1 MHSSGLLS
9 ETVEVIDNFLD
20 EELFGHIQR
29 EIGSA
34 NFPWYYNSSN
44 IHGTNS
50 GKIDADGAIPYQ
62 FTHTLYH
69 DGIVNSTGYEMMLPV
84 FDCIGVT
91 ELFRAK
97 LNLGPVTETHVRG
110 GFHYDV
116 QNPDDSFDSEF
127 YGWKIALLYLN
138 TNNGYTELGDG
149 QTFTS
154 VENRLLRFP
163 ASTLHTGV
171 SQTDNQVRVV
181 LNVLYK

>member
-1 MHSSGLLS
+1 MHNSGLL
-9 ETVEVIDNFLD
+9 TDNVEVIDNFLD
-20 EELFGHIQR
+20 EQLFVHIQQ

-34 NFPWYYNSSN
+34 NFPWFYNSSN

-69 DGIVNSTGYEMMLPV
+69 DGTVNSTGHEILYPV
-84 FDCIGVT
+84 YDRIGVS

-97 LNLGPVTETHVRG
+97 LNLGPVTPTHVRG

-127 YGWKIALLYLN
+127 YGWKIALLYWN

-149 QTFTS
+149 RTFTS
-154 VENRLLRFP
+154 VQNRLLKFP

-171 SQTDNQVRVV
+171 SQTDTQVRVV